1 MALFTELTFAYGRWP
16 LTTRHKACHSCAW
29 SNLVLASRVVVGY
42 TRPVHGLQRSQVAEY
57 ILCICCFKTC
67 DLWSEHDMTLLAQG
81 TDFGLLWTLS
91 SDGRFLNWSQ
101 SSRSCVPHFPSLFL
115 SHNYDWVTWQNWVHV
130 TFTPLSAVHCAVHAW
145 VWGLEWKNANWPP
158 VLTPSHCW

>member
-115 SHNYDWVTWQNWVHV
+115 SHMIGSHGKTEYMLHL
-130 TFTPLSAVHCAVHAW
+130 PHCLRSTVQCMPGYE
-145 VWGLEWKNANWPP
+145 VWSERMLIGLQ
-158 VLTPSHCW
+158 S